1 MTSVSVPPTILVC
14 LWASPQLQVV
24 LDVGVV
30 VVTVVVV
37 GSGVVGGGGGGVDVE
52 PRVVGGDVGGG
63 LTIPSQLLS
72 CVSPAVTC
80 WIQSL
85 TSVTLAYTPMLG
97 H

>member
-1 MTSVSVPPTILVC
+1 M
-14 LWASPQLQVV
+14 
-24 LDVGVV
+24 GVV

-85 TSVTLAYTPMLG
+85 TSVTLAYTPG
-97 H
+97 

>member
-14 LWASPQLQVV
+14 LWASPQLQVA

-30 VVTVVVV
+30 VVIVVV
-37 GSGVVGGGGGGVDVE
+37 GGSGVGGGGGGAVVE
-52 PRVVGGDVGGG
+52 LIIGGVVGGG

-72 CVSPAVTC
+72 CVSPPVTC

-85 TSVTLAYTPMLG
+85 TSVTLAYTPG
-97 H
+97 